1 MYLQACLQLC
11 SSFVVTVF
19 AATRRGFIVF
29 GHLTYLIQ
37 KLTTFF
43 QSLFQRGLAS
53 RMVSGFVL
61 VALLTAGSKG
71 LSFVKDAMVAS
82 QFGTSDSLDAF
93 MFSFGFLAFLASLVG
108 GGIPE
113 SFLPMYAEM
122 RYQKSEERAHRLA
135 VQSCM
140 VHAFILIFIGSILY
154 FVAPWYVGWMTTGF
168 TAQKQHLA
176 VEMMR
181 QLLPLM
187 MCFGMSFQLSAW
199 LRADKYFTVATA
211 APVLVPV
218 AVLIFFFKDGVGS
231 NIQTLLYGSLLGTLL
246 HMLTL
251 MMVLWRGFKPS
262 LRFLWYCLF
271 RWEPEMAHVI
281 KNAVP
286 FVFAGAIFTSVVVVD
301 QTMAAWLEPGS
312 VAVLGYT
319 DKVCGIIL
327 ALTATPACDVLFP
340 YFADKVARRDW
351 HGVRRQL
358 FSSAGILL
366 SFALPAALLLC
377 GLAPFV
383 IQMLFQRGAFS
394 ETDTERVAH
403 VLRFS
408 ALQIPF
414 YILGGLASR
423 VVVALQATRF
433 IFFLSAIGLL
443 ANASLN
449 WILMQRMGAA
459 GIALSSV
466 MVQMLSAGMACLYVL
481 RQIQKKIRADL
492 SQA

>member
-1 MYLQACLQLC
+1 M
-11 SSFVVTVF
+11 TVF
-19 AATRRGFIVF
+19 AATGRGFIVF
-29 GHLTYLIQ
+29 GHLTHLIQ
-37 KLTTFF
+37 KLTTSFK
-43 QSLFQRGLAS
+43 SLFQRGLDS
-53 RMVSGFVL
+53 RMASGFVL
-61 VALLTAGSKG
+61 VALLTLGSKA
-71 LSFVKDAMVAS
+71 LSFVKDAVVAR

-93 MFSFGFLAFLASLVG
+93 MFSFGFLAFLAALVG

-122 RYQKSEERAHRLA
+122 RYQQSEGRAYRLA

-140 VHAFILIFIGSILY
+140 VHALVLIFIGSVLY
-154 FVAPWYVGWMTTGF
+154 FASPFYVGWIATGF
-168 TAQKQHLA
+168 TAGKKQLA

-181 QLLPLM
+181 QLMPLM
-187 MCFGMSFQLSAW
+187 MCYGMSFQLSAW
-199 LRADKYFTVATA
+199 LRADKFFTIATA
-211 APVLVPV
+211 APVLVPLV
-218 AVLIFFFKDGVGS
+218 ILIFFFKDGAES
-231 NIQTLLYGSLLGTLL
+231 NLQTLLYGSLLGTLL

-251 MMVLWRGFKPS
+251 TLVLWRAFKPS
-262 LRFLWYCLF
+262 LSFLWHCLF
-271 RWEPEMAHVI
+271 RWEPEMQHVM

-327 ALTATPACDVLFP
+327 ALTASPACDVLFP

-351 HGVRRQL
+351 HGIRRQL
-358 FSSAGILL
+358 FSSAGIIL

-377 GLAPFV
+377 WLAPVV
-383 IQMLFQRGAFS
+383 IQLLFERGTFS
-394 ETDTERVAH
+394 ASDTERVAH
-403 VLRFS
+403 VLRFA

-433 IFFLSAIGLL
+433 ILVLSAIGLI

-449 WILMQRMGAA
+449 WILMQNMGAA

-466 MVQMLSAGMACLYVL
+466 LVQMLSAGMACLYVL
-481 RQIQKKIRADL
+481 RQIQGKIMADL

>member
-1 MYLQACLQLC
+1 M
-11 SSFVVTVF
+11 TVF
-19 AATRRGFIVF
+19 AATGRGFIVF
-29 GHLTYLIQ
+29 GYLTYLIQ
-37 KLTTFF
+37 KFTTYFN
-43 QSLFQRGLAS
+43 SLFQRGFAS
-53 RMVSGFVL
+53 RMVSGFAL
-61 VALLTAGSKG
+61 VALLTLGSKAF
-71 LSFVKDAMVAS
+71 SFVKDAVVAR

-93 MFSFGFLAFLASLVG
+93 MFSFGFLAFLAALVG

-122 RYQKSEERAHRLA
+122 RYQKSEQRANRLA
-135 VQSCM
+135 VQSCL
-140 VHAFILIFIGSILY
+140 VHALVLIFIGIVLY
-154 FVAPWYVGWMTTGF
+154 FAAPFYVGWIASGF
-168 TAQKQHLA
+168 TAEKKQSA

-181 QLLPLM
+181 ELLPLM

-199 LRADKYFTVATA
+199 LRADKCFTVATA

-218 AVLIFFFKDGVGS
+218 VILIFFFKDGVEA
-231 NIQTLLYGSLLGTLL
+231 NMHTLLYGSLLGTLL

-251 MMVLWRGFKPS
+251 MLVLWSGFKPS
-262 LRFLWYCLF
+262 LRFLWQCLF
-271 RWEPEMAHVI
+271 QWEPEMTHVV

-319 DKVCGIIL
+319 DKVCSIIL

-351 HGVRRQL
+351 RGVRCQL

-366 SFALPAALLLC
+366 SFALPAALLLAW
-377 GLAPFV
+377 LAPLV
-383 IQMLFQRGAFS
+383 IQMLFQRGTFS
-394 ETDTERVAH
+394 ETDTSRVAH
-403 VLRFS
+403 VLRYA

-414 YILGGLASR
+414 YILGALASR

-433 IFFLSAIGLL
+433 ILVLSAIGLI

-449 WILMQRMGAA
+449 WILMQSMGAA

-466 MVQMLSAGMACLYVL
+466 VVQMLSAGMACLYVL
-481 RQIQKKIRADL
+481 RQIQEKITADL

>member
-1 MYLQACLQLC
+1 MA
-11 SSFVVTVF
+11 
-19 AATRRGFIVF
+19 
-29 GHLTYLIQ
+29 
-37 KLTTFF
+37 
-43 QSLFQRGLAS
+43 
-53 RMVSGFVL
+53 SGFVL
-61 VALLTAGSKG
+61 VALLTLGSKA
-71 LSFVKDAMVAS
+71 LSFVKDAVVAR

-93 MFSFGFLAFLASLVG
+93 MFSFGFLAFLAALVG

-122 RYQKSEERAHRLA
+122 RYQQSEGRAYRLA
-135 VQSCM
+135 VQSCI
-140 VHAFILIFIGSILY
+140 VHVLVLIFIGSVLY
-154 FVAPWYVGWMTTGF
+154 FVAPYYVGWIATGF
-168 TAQKQHLA
+168 TVAKKQLA

-181 QLLPLM
+181 QLMPLM

-199 LRADKYFTVATA
+199 LRADKFFTVATA
-211 APVLVPV
+211 APVLVPLV
-218 AVLIFFFKDGVGS
+218 ILLFFFKDGAES
-231 NIQTLLYGSLLGTLL
+231 NLQTLLYGSVLGTLL
-246 HMLTL
+246 HMLAL
-251 MMVLWRGFKPS
+251 LLVLWRAFKPS
-262 LRFLWYCLF
+262 LSFLWHCLF
-271 RWEPEMAHVI
+271 RWEPEMRHVM

-327 ALTATPACDVLFP
+327 ALTASPACDVLFP

-351 HGVRRQL
+351 HGIRRQL
-358 FSSAGILL
+358 FSSAGIIL

-377 GLAPFV
+377 WLAPLV
-383 IQMLFQRGAFS
+383 IQLLFERGTFS
-394 ETDTERVAH
+394 ASDTERVAH
-403 VLRFS
+403 VLRFA

-433 IFFLSAIGLL
+433 ILVLSAIGLI

-449 WILMQRMGAA
+449 WILMQNMGAA

-466 MVQMLSAGMACLYVL
+466 LVQMLSAGMACLYVL
-481 RQIQKKIRADL
+481 RQIQGKIMADL

>member
-1 MYLQACLQLC
+1 M
-11 SSFVVTVF
+11 TVF
-19 AATRRGFIVF
+19 AATGRGFIVF
-29 GHLTYLIQ
+29 GHLTHLIQ
-37 KLTTFF
+37 KLTTSFK
-43 QSLFQRGLAS
+43 SLFQRGLAS
-53 RMVSGFVL
+53 RMASGFVL
-61 VALLTAGSKG
+61 VALLTLGSKA
-71 LSFVKDAMVAS
+71 LSFVKDAVVAR

-93 MFSFGFLAFLASLVG
+93 MFSFGFLAFLAALVG

-113 SFLPMYAEM
+113 AFLPMYAEM
-122 RYQKSEERAHRLA
+122 RYQQSEGRAYRLA
-135 VQSCM
+135 VQSCL
-140 VHAFILIFIGSILY
+140 VHALVLIFIGSVLY
-154 FVAPWYVGWMTTGF
+154 FAAPFYVGWIATGF
-168 TAQKQHLA
+168 TVEKKQLA

-181 QLLPLM
+181 QLMPLM
-187 MCFGMSFQLSAW
+187 MCYGMSFQLSAW
-199 LRADKYFTVATA
+199 LRADKFFTVATA
-211 APVLVPV
+211 APVLVPLV
-218 AVLIFFFKDGVGS
+218 ILIFFFKDGAES
-231 NIQTLLYGSLLGTLL
+231 NLQTLLYGSLLGTLL

-251 MMVLWRGFKPS
+251 TLVLWRAFKPS
-262 LRFLWYCLF
+262 LSFLWHCLF
-271 RWEPEMAHVI
+271 RWEPEMQHVM

-327 ALTATPACDVLFP
+327 ALTASPACDVLFP

-351 HGVRRQL
+351 HGIRRQL
-358 FSSAGILL
+358 LSSAGIIL

-377 GLAPFV
+377 WLAPVV
-383 IQMLFQRGAFS
+383 IQLLFERGTFS
-394 ETDTERVAH
+394 ASDTERVAH
-403 VLRFS
+403 VLRFA

-433 IFFLSAIGLL
+433 ILVLSAIGLI

-449 WILMQRMGAA
+449 WILMQNMGAA

-466 MVQMLSAGMACLYVL
+466 LVQMLSAGMACLYVL
-481 RQIQKKIRADL
+481 RQIQGKIQADL
-492 SQA
+492 S